1 VTRQRGPV
9 QADFQGYGERIKLKR
24 SQLSLSQSA
33 LAELVGVSRQ
43 TIISMEAGGYAP
55 SVFLALRVA
64 EALQTTVEALWAEES
79 E

>member
-1 VTRQRGPV
+1 MTRQRGPV

-24 SQLSLSQSA
+24 SELSLSQSA